1 MKEIS
6 EAKIKITSVISE
18 LDPSGLTVGQ
28 EERTESEAV
37 GFFHFFEDRILL
49 TYSENSEGGRIES
62 EIEILPSTVTVRRKG
77 ALESELVFEEGVSRS
92 SLYKIPPYVF
102 DASVTA
108 KKIRRNLSRDG
119 GSLDLH
125 YLMNIGGAD
134 KAARMKIWIYPLSKQ
149 I

>member
-6 EAKIKITSVISE
+6 EAKIKIASSISE
-18 LDPSGLTVGQ
+18 LDSSGLTVGE

-62 EIEILPSTVTVRRKG
+62 EIEIDPNTVTVKRSG
-77 ALESELVFEEGVSRS
+77 ALISELIFEEGRTHS
-92 SLYKIPPYVF
+92 SLYKIPPYSF
-102 DASVTA
+102 DALVTT
-108 KKIRRNLSRDG
+108 KKIRRNLSREG